1 VRGVN
6 KAAGQGVQQLD
17 TLVAGARGAI
27 DKNRKLTAA
36 GTLAVG
42 AGTATAIALKKDE
55 YDELSQ
61 KSQKALLGTTSA
73 STLVAK
79 RDIAGARNRSL
90 TFPSLASCGHVT
102 SFGSAVRETPISA
115 VVSQIVAISAA
126 DFALRSISCFTCAIV
141 RSTSPLLMSLPS
153 VIYRGSAARILIP

>member
-1 VRGVN
+1 MNLFDFSASLHAFIRTFSLSDVLVILLHRRCRLSSCLLASLTGWVRSS
-6 KAAGQGVQQLD
+6 
-17 TLVAGARGAI
+17 TC
-27 DKNRKLTAA
+27 
-36 GTLAVG
+36 
-42 AGTATAIALKKDE
+42 
-55 YDELSQ
+55 S
-61 KSQKALLGTTSA
+61 SSA

-79 RDIAGARNRSL
+79 LDIAGARNRSL

-102 SFGSAVRETPISA
+102 SFDSAVREKPISA